1 MISEAAQYLIEQY
14 RLLHK
19 TMPYGNTS
27 ESLKSFVLPFVRFL
41 KPKSILDYGCGQS
54 RLLEI
59 LRQESKVDAELYRFD
74 PAIEEYE
81 VLVPQKIDL
90 IICTDVLEHIPED
103 GLDDVLKTIKAKS
116 DNVIFTICCR
126 KAVHNLPDGQNCHC
140 TVKEKKWWILR
151 LREYFPS
158 IDMFGMLTS
167 DYFLC
172 TTFKINWKV
181 KIQILLTK
189 LKLSKAVQRLYQYRY
204 VKNIY
209 RFIFKQNRQ
218 SQRDRI

>member
-1 MISEAAQYLIEQY
+1 MMSETTQYMIEQY

-19 TMPYGNTS
+19 TMAYGNTS
-27 ESLKSFVLPFVRFL
+27 ESLKSFVLPFVGFL

-59 LRQESKVDAELYRFD
+59 LRKEDRLLDAKLYKFD

-81 VLVPQKIDL
+81 VLVPQNIDM

-103 GLDDVLKTIKAKS
+103 ELDGLLRTIKIKS
-116 DNVIFTICCR
+116 DNIIFTICCR
-126 KAVHNLPDGQNCHC
+126 EAIYNLPDGQNCHC
-140 TVKEKKWWILR
+140 TIRPKKWWISKIR
-151 LREYFPS
+151 KYFPR
-158 IDMFGMLTS
+158 IEHFDLPGS

-172 TTFKINWKV
+172 ATFKINWKV
-181 KIQILLTK
+181 RFQILLVR
-189 LKLSKAVQRLYQYRY
+189 LKLSKIPQRLYQYRY

-209 RFIFKQNRQ
+209 RFIFKQGKP
-218 SQRDRI
+218 SQ